1 MSIQNLLPVDD
12 GLGSIGSAT
21 KKWATCHFNQ
31 GFFDNVGIGTTSAS
45 AKLQVE
51 TSDDTTI
58 FDPTDTNPPLL
69 EHYLASLRNVY
80 TGGNVAG
87 TFAGIQ
93 FNVNGGG
100 TTQNAVGA
108 INLVVEENDQQ
119 KASLVFTP
127 SAATNTRPE
136 AMRIDSSGNV
146 GIGTNSPSAKLEV
159 AGDAKINGQLTVTG
173 KTITEEVETVTTSNG
188 VIFEGSAADDN
199 ELTLKAG
206 SLTAD
211 RVITLPDSTGT
222 VALTSDLNNTSN
234 VTQAAVTQ
242 HQSALTITISQIT
255 DLKNYL
261 TSYTVTSADVTAH
274 QGSLT
279 ITESQ
284 ITDLKNYLTSY
295 TVTSADVTAHQGS
308 LTITESQISDL
319 GNYLTSVSWNQVGSK
334 PATFAPSSHTLKSHS
349 DVSTSAPS
357 NGQVLKWN
365 GTQWAPAA
373 DNSGIGS
380 VSWSDISNKPTAFS
394 PSSHNLNSH
403 SDVVL
408 STPSDGDALVYN
420 GNNWVNS
427 KPTEP
432 SFFTSDAMLKSEV
445 SEIIS
450 SVEKVKSIRGVNFV
464 WNKDAPDDL
473 AGKRDVGV
481 IAQEIQ
487 KVVPEAVKKSP
498 EGVLTVAYHKLIPL
512 LIETIKDQE
521 KRIAKLEERS

>member
-1 MSIQNLLPVDD
+1 MSIQNLLPVDG

-31 GFFDNVGIGTTSAS
+31 GFFSGDLSV
-45 AKLQVE
+45 
-51 TSDDTTI
+51 
-58 FDPTDTNPPLL
+58 
-69 EHYLASLRNVY
+69 
-80 TGGNVAG
+80 GGN
-87 TFAGIQ
+87 
-93 FNVNGGG
+93 
-100 TTQNAVGA
+100 
-108 INLVVEENDQQ
+108 
-119 KASLVFTP
+119 
-127 SAATNTRPE
+127 
-136 AMRIDSSGNV
+136 
-146 GIGTNSPSAKLEV
+146 
-159 AGDAKINGQLTVTG
+159 LTVTG

-206 SLTAD
+206 ALTAD
-211 RVITLPDSTGT
+211 RIITLPDSTGT
-222 VALTSDLNNTSN
+222 VALTSDLTNPSN
-234 VTQAAVTQ
+234 VTQGAVTQ
-242 HQSALTITISQIT
+242 HQSALTITESQISN
-255 DLKNYL
+255 LKNYL
-261 TSYTVTSADVTAH
+261 TSYTVTSSDVTQH
-274 QGSLT
+274 QSALT

-284 ITDLKNYLTSY
+284 ISNLKNYLTSY
-295 TVTSADVTAHQGS
+295 TVTSSDVTAHQGDLS
-308 LTITESQISDL
+308 ITESQISNL
-319 GNYLTSVSWNQVGSK
+319 KNYLTSYTVTSSDVTAHQDDLSIAWSQISSK
-334 PATFAPSSHTLKSHS
+334 PTTFNPSAHTLKSHS

-365 GTQWAPAA
+365 GAQWAPAA
-373 DNSGIGS
+373 DNSGLGS
-380 VSWSDISNKPTAFS
+380 VSWSDISGKPTTFS
-394 PSSHNLNSH
+394 PSSHSLNSH
-403 SDVVL
+403 SDVSL
-408 STPSDGDALVYN
+408 SSPSNGDALVYN
-420 GNNWVNS
+420 GANWVNS

-521 KRIAKLEERS
+521 KRIAKLEERTN

>member
-284 ITDLKNYLTSY
+284 I
-295 TVTSADVTAHQGS
+295 
-308 LTITESQISDL
+308 SDL

>member
-31 GFFDNVGIGTTSAS
+31 GFFGDVTINNQDKLYIGNEYNYLTSS
-45 AKLQVE
+45 AANDLNI
-51 TSDDTTI
+51 SHNRSLI
-58 FDPTDTNPPLL
+58 F
-69 EHYLASLRNVY
+69 SSW
-80 TGGNVAG
+80 VAG
-87 TFAGIQ
+87 VEQT
-93 FNVNGGG
+93 NV
-100 TTQNAVGA
+100 T
-108 INLVVEENDQQ
+108 IEEG
-119 KASLVFTP
+119 
-127 SAATNTRPE
+127 
-136 AMRIDSSGNV
+136 GNV
-146 GIGTNSPSAKLEV
+146 GIG
-159 AGDAKINGQLTVTG
+159 GDLSVGGNLTVTG

-206 SLTAD
+206 SLTTD

-222 VALTSDLNNTSN
+222 VALTSDLTDTSN
-234 VTQAAVTQ
+234 VTEGAVTA
-242 HQSALTITISQIT
+242 HQGSLIITESQIS
-255 DLKNYL
+255 DLGNYL

-274 QGSLT
+274 QS
-279 ITESQ
+279 
-284 ITDLKNYLTSY
+284 D
-295 TVTSADVTAHQGS
+295 

-319 GNYLTSVSWNQVGSK
+319 GNYLTSVSWSQISSK

-349 DVSTSAPS
+349 DVSTTAPTI
-357 NGQVLKWN
+357 GQVLKWN
-365 GTQWAPAA
+365 GSAWAPAA

-380 VSWSDISNKPTAFS
+380 VSWGDISNKPATFA

-420 GNNWVNS
+420 GTNWVNS

-445 SEIIS
+445 SEVIS

-521 KRIAKLEERS
+521 ERITRLEQRNK